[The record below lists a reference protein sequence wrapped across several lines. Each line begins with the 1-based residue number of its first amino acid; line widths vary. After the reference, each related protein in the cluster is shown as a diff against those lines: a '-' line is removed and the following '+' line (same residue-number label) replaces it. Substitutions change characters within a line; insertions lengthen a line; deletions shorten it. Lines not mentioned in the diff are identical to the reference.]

1 MKSDKSY
8 TLMVLMAVSLTMTI
22 GVMMVDDVDIMVM
35 MVTRMIMTTEGLRSE
50 IEAGANETTRRK
62 KLVRPQNGRQLR

>member
-1 MKSDKSY
+1 
-8 TLMVLMAVSLTMTI
+8 MVLMAVSLTMTI

-35 MVTRMIMTTEGLRSE
+35 MVTRMIMTNEGLRSE
-50 IEAGANETTRRK
+50 IEAGANETSRRK

>member
-1 MKSDKSY
+1 
-8 TLMVLMAVSLTMTI
+8 
-22 GVMMVDDVDIMVM
+22 MMIDDVDIMVM

>member
-1 MKSDKSY
+1 
-8 TLMVLMAVSLTMTI
+8 MVLMAVSLTMTI

-62 KLVRPQNGRQLR
+62 KLVRPQNGRRLR

>member
-1 MKSDKSY
+1 
-8 TLMVLMAVSLTMTI
+8 MVLMAVSLTMTI

>member
-22 GVMMVDDVDIMVM
+22 GVMMIHDVDIMVM
-35 MVTRMIMTTEGLRSE
+35 MMTRMIMTNEGLRSE
-50 IEAGANETTRRK
+50 IEAGANETSRRK